1 MYRLDETDQTPII
14 DLGNGY
20 TVRLERDELDEATQL
35 KALTELRETEE
46 VKKAA
51 IKEFTLL
58 LSGKIEEKGMRTIIL
73 ILRINWINTFS

>member
-58 LSGKIEEKGMRTIIL
+58 LSGKIKEKEMRTKIS
-73 ILRINWINTFS
+73 LRINWINTFT